1 MFARQWALIFKN
13 TLRNRRRSLLTAS
26 SLAVSLCLLAF
37 LLAMYQVLFLA
48 GDATPAQALRLVTR
62 QKVSLT
68 IPLPTSYERKIEQ
81 LPGVAAVSVS
91 QWFGGTYRDA
101 RDSKNFFA
109 RMAVEPA
116 KFFAVRPELVI
127 PEDQK
132 HTFETDR
139 TACVASRELA
149 HQFGWKIGE
158 RIPIEGD
165 IFPVNLDLK
174 LVGIFDDP
182 EHAQALFFNWEYL
195 RQSLPAPKQDSAG
208 LFILRAERASDV
220 SQIARTIDDMFAN
233 SPTPTITES
242 ERAFQLSFISFLGNL
257 KLFLLAV
264 CGAVTFTILLVTGNT
279 MSMSVRE
286 RIREVGILKTLGFQ
300 TQEILSLL
308 ISEAALTA
316 FFGGVAGCGLA
327 TLLCA
332 FVRNVAGGSFTSLQ
346 RLNVTPSVTM
356 ISLIMALLIGIL
368 SASWPAIGA
377 ARTPILD
384 SLRHTG

>member
-1 MFARQWALIFKN
+1 MFAKQWTLVFKN

-48 GDATPAQALRLVTR
+48 GDATPAQALRLVTHQR
-62 QKVSLT
+62 VSLT
-68 IPLPTSYERKIEQ
+68 IPMPLSYEQKIGRI
-81 LPGVAAVSVS
+81 PGVAAISIS

-101 RDSKNFFA
+101 RDPKNFFA
-109 RMAVEPA
+109 RMAVEPE
-116 KFFAVRPELVI
+116 KFFAVRPELQL
-127 PEDQK
+127 PEEQK
-132 HTFETDR
+132 QAFETER
-139 TACVASRELA
+139 TGCIASRELA
-149 HQFGWKIGE
+149 EKFGWKVGE
-158 RIPIEGD
+158 RIPLIGD
-165 IFPVNLDLK
+165 IFPINLDLT

-182 EHAQALFFNWEYL
+182 EHAQALYFNWEYL
-195 RQSLPAPKQDSAG
+195 RQGLALSKQDLAG
-208 LFILRAERASDV
+208 LFVIRAERAKDV
-220 SQIARTIDDMFAN
+220 AQIARTIDDMFAN

-257 KLFLLAV
+257 KLFLLAI

-286 RIREVGILKTLGFQ
+286 RIREVGVLKTLGFQ
-300 TQEILSLL
+300 AQEILSLL
-308 ISEAALTA
+308 ISEAAITS
-316 FFGGVAGCGLA
+316 FFGGIVGCGLA
-327 TLLCA
+327 ALLCA
-332 FVRNVAGGSFTSLQ
+332 FVRAFAGGSFTSLQ
-346 RLNVTPSVTM
+346 RLSVTPGVTL
-356 ISLIMALLIGIL
+356 ISLVVALCIGVL